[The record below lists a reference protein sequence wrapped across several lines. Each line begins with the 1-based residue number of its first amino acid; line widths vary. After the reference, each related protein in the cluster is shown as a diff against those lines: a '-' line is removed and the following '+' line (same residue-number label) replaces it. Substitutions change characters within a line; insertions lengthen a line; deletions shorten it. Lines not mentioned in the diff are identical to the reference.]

1 VLKTFPRRSAE
12 AARNNDRM
20 VNPELGWSAP
30 AVLSLCE
37 FPSVHAELA
46 SGLAIPDYSV
56 NKTTGQHEASN
67 DDLSLRHS
75 MFTVLT
81 G

>member
-1 VLKTFPRRSAE
+1 VLKTIPPQSAE

-20 VNPELGWSAP
+20 VNSEHGWSAST
-30 AVLSLCE
+30 VLSSRE

-46 SGLAIPDYSV
+46 SGRAIPDYSV
-56 NKTTGQHEASN
+56 NKTTGQHEASS

-75 MFTVLT
+75 TFTMLT

>member
-1 VLKTFPRRSAE
+1 
-12 AARNNDRM
+12 M
-20 VNPELGWSAP
+20 VNTKHGWSAS

-46 SGLAIPDYSV
+46 SGRAIPDYSV
-56 NKTTGQHEASN
+56 NKTTGQHEASS

-75 MFTVLT
+75 MFTMLT